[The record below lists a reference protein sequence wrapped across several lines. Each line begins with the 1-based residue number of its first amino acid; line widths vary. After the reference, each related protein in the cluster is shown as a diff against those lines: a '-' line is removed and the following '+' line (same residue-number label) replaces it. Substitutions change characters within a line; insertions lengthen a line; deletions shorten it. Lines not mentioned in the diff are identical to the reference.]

1 MNLLLQ
7 RLGFMAQIRGNDT
20 SGHLVRLMIS
30 NWAFGGAVGLAVAG
44 AVLISNVGGIRELML
59 RSDGMVSGL
68 VLLFG
73 GFGLFFGGV
82 VCATAVMLLPTTEP
96 KNSDRGGGRAAPVLL
111 PAYALARIRGPR
123 R

>member
-1 MNLLLQ
+1 MVQ
-7 RLGFMAQIRGNDT
+7 PRGNT
-20 SGHLVRLMIS
+20 ASSRIVRLMIS
-30 NWAFGGAVGLAVAG
+30 NWAFGWAVGFAGAG
-44 AVLISNVGGIRELML
+44 AVLISNVGGIRELTL
-59 RSDGMVSGL
+59 RSDMMLQAL

-82 VCATAVMLLPTTEP
+82 VCATAVMLLPTKEE
-96 KNSDRGGGRAAPVLL
+96 NESRGGGGKAAPVLL